1 MKSFRRRC
9 GEGITTPVG
18 MRGAGMEGEG
28 KTRGDDGGVKKESER
43 VQMTGERKSQHERER

>member
-9 GEGITTPVG
+9 GEGITTPLR

-28 KTRGDDGGVKKESER
+28 KTSGMKE
-43 VQMTGERKSQHERER
+43 G